1 MYPAGFFLIRFK
13 QHINKPDVIQT
24 LNIDSDRILDL
35 INRFAMKLTTI
46 CKPVYSKKCYQNDIT
61 KCYLYKKQ
69 LYMKK
74 RILIIDDDADMCT
87 LLSRLLIK
95 HGYETDTAHSGK
107 KGIEKFKAGVF
118 DIVLCDYRLGDKKD
132 GKDVLVEIKQLN
144 PATIVLIITGYS
156 DIKLAVDVIKA
167 GAYDYIIKPLLPEEV
182 LNILSN
188 AINQNG
194 TEKQSS
200 GQSVKETR
208 NAKINSKLTSEFLE
222 GQAISTRDL
231 YKQIDLVAPT
241 NFSIIL
247 YGESGTGKEVIA
259 KTIHEK
265 SSRKGKPFVAMDC
278 GTLSKELAGSELFGH
293 MKGSF
298 TGALADKEGHFELAN
313 GGTLFLDEVANLSA
327 EIQASLLRVIQERKF
342 KRVGGNTEIGID
354 IRIIVASN
362 ENLQDAYRKGKF
374 REDLYHRFNE
384 FSINLPPLR
393 ARKEDIPLFADFFL
407 SKTMEELNKQL
418 NGFDEEVLEMFTHY
432 SWPGNLREFRNVVR
446 RCVLLTDSGYVSAA
460 SLPYEISNADSI
472 SGTTDLAE
480 PGKKTMDLR
489 DSASKAE
496 YETIMHVLKEVNFNK
511 TKAAE
516 VLKIDRKTLYNKIRG
531 YEESQL

>member
-1 MYPAGFFLIRFK
+1 
-13 QHINKPDVIQT
+13 
-24 LNIDSDRILDL
+24 
-35 INRFAMKLTTI
+35 
-46 CKPVYSKKCYQNDIT
+46 
-61 KCYLYKKQ
+61 
-69 LYMKK
+69 MKK

-87 LLSRLLIK
+87 LLARFLTK
-95 HGYETDTAHSGK
+95 NGYEVDTAHSGK
-107 KGIEKFKAGVF
+107 KGIEKFKAGTF

-132 GKDVLVEIKQLN
+132 GKDVLLEIKQLN

-182 LNILSN
+182 LSILSKAISQPAGDN
-188 AINQNG
+188 AG
-194 TEKQSS
+194 A
-200 GQSVKETR
+200 GQTPKEAKTTR
-208 NAKINSKLTSEFLE
+208 TGSKSTSEYLE
-222 GQAISTRDL
+222 GEAPTTKNL

-265 SSRKGKPFVAMDC
+265 SARKGKPFVAMDC

-313 GGTLFLDEVANLSA
+313 GGTLFLDEVANLSS

-362 ENLQDAYRKGKF
+362 ENLQEAYRKGKF

-384 FSINLPPLR
+384 FSMNLPPLR

-407 SKTMEELNKQL
+407 NKTMDELNKKL
-418 NGFDEEVLEMFTHY
+418 DGFSDEVLEMFKRY

-446 RCVLLTDSGYVSAA
+446 RCALLTDSGYINAD
-460 SLPYEISNADSI
+460 SLPQEISNAPAFSEE
-472 SGTTDLAE
+472 SSEHAE
-480 PGKKTMDLR
+480 PERKTMDLK

-496 YETIMHVLKEVNFNK
+496 YETIMHVLREVNFNK

-531 YEESQL
+531 YEESQQL